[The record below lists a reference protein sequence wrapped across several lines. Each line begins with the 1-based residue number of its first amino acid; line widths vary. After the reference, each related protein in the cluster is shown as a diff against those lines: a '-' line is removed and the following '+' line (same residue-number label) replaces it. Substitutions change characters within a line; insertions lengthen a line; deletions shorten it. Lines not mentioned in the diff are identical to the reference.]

1 MKIMSKERNLFRV
14 LFVSIANNLIMKEYK
29 LNQKQVGKN
38 IKRIREEKGDT
49 QEEFA
54 EGIHASKDTVSN
66 IERGKFFPSVQVLA
80 NIAIYAGVSTDQIL
94 GLGGDK
100 DNK

>member
-1 MKIMSKERNLFRV
+1 MITNELDKKVIGE
-14 LFVSIANNLIMKEYK
+14 
-29 LNQKQVGKN
+29 N
-38 IKRIREEKGDT
+38 IRRIRKEKDET

-54 EGIHASKDTVSN
+54 EHIHASKDTVSN
-66 IERGKFFPSVQVLA
+66 IERGEFFPSLQVLV
-80 NIAIYAGVSTDQIL
+80 NIAIYAGVSTEQIL

>member
-1 MKIMSKERNLFRV
+1 MITNELDKKVIGE
-14 LFVSIANNLIMKEYK
+14 
-29 LNQKQVGKN
+29 N
-38 IKRIREEKGDT
+38 IRRIRKEKGET

-54 EGIHASKDTVSN
+54 EHIHASKDTVSN
-66 IERGKFFPSVQVLA
+66 IERGEFFPSLQVLV

>member
-1 MKIMSKERNLFRV
+1 MITNELDKKVIGE
-14 LFVSIANNLIMKEYK
+14 
-29 LNQKQVGKN
+29 N
-38 IKRIREEKGDT
+38 IRRIRKEKDET

-54 EGIHASKDTVSN
+54 EHIHASKDTVSN
-66 IERGKFFPSVQVLA
+66 IERGEFFPSLQVLV

>member
-1 MKIMSKERNLFRV
+1 
-14 LFVSIANNLIMKEYK
+14 MKEYK

>member
-1 MKIMSKERNLFRV
+1 MYCLLV
-14 LFVSIANNLIMKEYK
+14 LLYNLIMKEYK
-29 LNQKQVGKN
+29 LNRKQVGKN

-66 IERGKFFPSVQVLA
+66 IERGKFFPSVQVLVS
-80 NIAIYAGVSTDQIL
+80 IAIYAGVSTDQIL